1 MLDYS
6 VPVNKEIP
14 EIPFQAAYRPSYL
27 SLIRKLI
34 CYRIKQIDA
43 VKIEM

>member
-14 EIPFQAAYRPSYL
+14 EIPFQAAYRPSYQ